1 MLDQKHNLPSV
12 HVLRNK
18 NEHIKF
24 QSKRSY
30 FFGIMLIRIPLIL
43 ALLKIAASTGGTYEP
58 YENQSD
64 VSLDCGCPQNPVLE
78 GGSRPFSSFVGSP
91 AYISLA
97 SARLLPPDSYD
108 IITSRLPGASSI
120 LGSETD
126 LRGILGFDDLPREKL
141 MPVRDTT
148 EPVDLAL
155 STTGTPVP
163 LEEFGVEFNEEI
175 PFVDFIA
182 TTGINDLREIL
193 NQLDYISTLSGPAG
207 LNEAHARINVPLF
220 VLASAV
226 DQLSQGKQISVVLWK
241 KILWQLSYRISIGL
255 ARHKWSSVA
264 DFDAEIRPVLEGLLA
279 YPVSSNPAPANAVAP
294 LVLLIA
300 PVVINVGVKVTCW
313 CIRYWKD
320 RYSTT
325 TTTTTEAPTTTFNRA
340 YLMKS
345 PFFISAH
352 KDLDEIVSTMVSI
365 TGVDFARKLA
375 SARALISDRCS
386 SIASALYKLVSS
398 SSGEFNPE
406 TSIKLSF
413 QVIGKLNEEHTQETW
428 PAASKWISDTISTIR
443 TELYKFALY

>member
-1 MLDQKHNLPSV
+1 
-12 HVLRNK
+12 
-18 NEHIKF
+18 
-24 QSKRSY
+24 
-30 FFGIMLIRIPLIL
+30 
-43 ALLKIAASTGGTYEP
+43 
-58 YENQSD
+58 
-64 VSLDCGCPQNPVLE
+64 
-78 GGSRPFSSFVGSP
+78 
-91 AYISLA
+91 
-97 SARLLPPDSYD
+97 
-108 IITSRLPGASSI
+108 
-120 LGSETD
+120 
-126 LRGILGFDDLPREKL
+126 

-163 LEEFGVEFNEEI
+163 LEEFGVEFNEI